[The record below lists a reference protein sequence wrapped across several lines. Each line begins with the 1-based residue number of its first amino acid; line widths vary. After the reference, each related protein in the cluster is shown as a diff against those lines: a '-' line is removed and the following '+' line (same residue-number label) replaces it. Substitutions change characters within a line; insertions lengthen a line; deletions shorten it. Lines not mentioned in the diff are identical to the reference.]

1 MAGRHV
7 TDVTQKLVIILMNLA
22 ARRVAQVLTDV
33 LVALIIYRTVAA
45 DLANVVNLVARLI
58 VTKPDVL
65 AELTPVP
72 MVVAAPENVV
82 HLVLIPSRLHLR
94 LVLTALIYVMTC
106 MVIQNVNLIVFL
118 LVTKVNH
125 IQDGHSSAETIV
137 TINNMVI
144 QR

>member
-1 MAGRHV
+1 
-7 TDVTQKLVIILMNLA
+7 MNLA